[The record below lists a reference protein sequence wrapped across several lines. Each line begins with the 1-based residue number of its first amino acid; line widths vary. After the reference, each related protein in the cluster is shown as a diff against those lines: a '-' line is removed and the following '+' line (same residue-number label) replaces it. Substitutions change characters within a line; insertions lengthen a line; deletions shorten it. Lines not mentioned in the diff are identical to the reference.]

1 MSIQKIKGSKDYYSV
16 DLDKLTCTCKDFTCR
31 RHNYSINDPN
41 RLCKHIKEALELNKF
56 KPTSDSISSTNR
68 KIFTREEVNLF
79 LNNYIIPILKND
91 NNILKF
97 DIVGDYRRELQE
109 INKLVIVIRVIY
121 KELNTSLEYLF
132 NKLFSDNYKEIYISN
147 NGLNIEVV
155 KVDDN
160 SYPFKVFD
168 LTGSWEFLVM
178 IKSVSRKLGLEL
190 NECGFTKNKILLD
203 TDIGNER
210 EIFEYLGITYVDPKH
225 RK

>member
-41 RLCKHIKEALELNKF
+41 RLCKHIKEALELNKL
-56 KPTSDSISSTNR
+56 KPACNITSLNKKVFNR
-68 KIFTREEVNLF
+68 SEVSLF
-79 LNNYIIPILKND
+79 LNNYIIPILKKD

-97 DIVGDYRRELQE
+97 DVVGDYRRGLQE
-109 INKLVIVIRVIY
+109 INELIIVIRVIY
-121 KELNTSLEYLF
+121 KEINTMLGSLF
-132 NKLFSDNYKEIYISN
+132 NKLFSDDYKEIYKSD

>member
-41 RLCKHIKEALELNKF
+41 RLCKHIKEALELNKL
-56 KPTSDSISSTNR
+56 KPACNITSLNKKVFNR
-68 KIFTREEVNLF
+68 SEVSLF
-79 LNNYIIPILKND
+79 LNNYIIPILKKD

-97 DIVGDYRRELQE
+97 DVVGDYRRGLQE
-109 INKLVIVIRVIY
+109 INELIIVIRVIY
-121 KELNTSLEYLF
+121 KEISTLLGSLF
-132 NKLFSDNYKEIYISN
+132 SKLFSDNYKEIYKSD

-168 LTGSWEFLVM
+168 LTGNWEFLVM

-190 NECGFTKNKILLD
+190 NECGFTKNEILLD
-203 TDIGNER
+203 TDIGNES
-210 EIFEYLGITYVDPKH
+210 EIFEYLGINYVDPKY